1 MTAAAMIVL
10 LLLNLAVLL
19 HINHKIPKRNYAKE
33 ALEWDRQQSE
43 GRNEDA

>member
-19 HINHKIPKRNYAKE
+19 HINHKITKAKLCQGGLGVGSAAE
-33 ALEWDRQQSE
+33 RRQE
-43 GRNEDA
+43 